1 MVWNRCLTLFTFAEE
16 NKNQNGEGGAVE
28 VVIQIVAPEFD
39 NQRARGDT
47 SQPAFRQ
54 VTRPKNS
61 G

>member
-28 VVIQIVAPEFD
+28 VVIQIVAPEFE
-39 NQRARGDT
+39 NHRKFGAT
-47 SQPAFRQ
+47 SRPAFGN